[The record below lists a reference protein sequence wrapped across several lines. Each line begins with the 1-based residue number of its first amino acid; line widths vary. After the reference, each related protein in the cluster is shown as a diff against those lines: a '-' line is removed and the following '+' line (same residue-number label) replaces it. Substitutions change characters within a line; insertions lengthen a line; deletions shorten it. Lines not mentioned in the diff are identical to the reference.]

1 MIKLPKKIAFV
12 LFVGVT
18 ILLAI
23 TLTNIDWSIFNAHVD
38 LTVKFKE
45 MREPLIF
52 LILAIFYINYYVA
65 RLKGRKVIL

>member
-23 TLTNIDWSIFNAHVD
+23 TLTNIDWSIFNTHVD

-45 MREPLIF
+45 IREPLIF
-52 LILAIFYINYYVA
+52 LILAIFYINYYVT
-65 RLKGRKVIL
+65 RLKEEK